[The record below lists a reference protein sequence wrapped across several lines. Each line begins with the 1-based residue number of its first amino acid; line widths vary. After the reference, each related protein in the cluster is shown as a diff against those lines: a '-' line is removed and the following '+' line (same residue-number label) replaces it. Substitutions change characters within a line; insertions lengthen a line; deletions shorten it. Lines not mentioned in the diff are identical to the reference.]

1 MKISREQVAINRT
14 RILEAAACLF
24 RERGFDGVTVA
35 EIMHA
40 ADLTHGAFYG
50 HFTSKEDLIAQTFAH
65 VLMPGDGTRESA
77 LPERMMDFA
86 EIYLSAKQR
95 DERATACLYSTLGT
109 EAARASVE
117 ARHAMTANVRSRID
131 IFSKGM
137 PGNDAEERRQAATGS
152 WATMIGAAMLARIVD
167 DPELSDRLLADTLAW
182 LGKTSGQQ
190 NSVEDTLHDQPA
202 SQLPQRAAH

>member
-1 MKISREQVAINRT
+1 M
-14 RILEAAACLF
+14 
-24 RERGFDGVTVA
+24 A

-50 HFTSKEDLIAQTFAH
+50 HFTSKEDLIAQTSAH

-77 LPERMMDFA
+77 LPEWMMDFA

-109 EAARASVE
+109 EAAGASVE
-117 ARHAMTANVRSRID
+117 TRHAMTANVRSRID

-137 PGNDAEERRQAATGS
+137 PGSDAEERRQAATGS

-167 DPELSDRLLADTLAW
+167 DPELSDQLLADTLAW
-182 LGKTSGQQ
+182 LGKTSGQHR
-190 NSVEDTLHDQPA
+190 NSENGLHDQPA
-202 SQLPQRAAH
+202 SQHPHGATH